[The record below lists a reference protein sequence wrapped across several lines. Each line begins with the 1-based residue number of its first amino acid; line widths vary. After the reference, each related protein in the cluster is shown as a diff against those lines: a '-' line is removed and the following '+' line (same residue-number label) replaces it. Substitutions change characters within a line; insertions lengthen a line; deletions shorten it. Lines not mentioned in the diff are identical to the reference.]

1 MFIDLGGP
9 LRRLVND
16 AIATLLVRYGDGFDA
31 IGRALLQVLLVVEAL
46 LRDAPPALV
55 LLAVFGL
62 AFVLLRRLGPSL
74 VLVGLLYGIGCLGLW
89 ESAMQTLALLSV
101 AIAITVAVGIP
112 VGIAI
117 SRSKRLR
124 AVALPVLDLMQTI
137 PIFVYLLP
145 VAMLFGLGKVPALM
159 ATVIYSM
166 PPIIRLTDLGLS
178 QVDKS
183 AVDAAAT
190 LGASSGKIL
199 ARVELPLAWPSVL
212 QGLNQTVMLALGM
225 VVVASMIGARGLGE
239 SVLLGLQ
246 RNDSG
251 QGFVGGLAIVALA
264 IVIDRLSQALARRAG

>member
-16 AIATLLVRYGDGFDA
+16 AIAALLVRYGDGFDA
-31 IGRALLQVLLVVEAL
+31 VGRALLQVLLVVEAL

-159 ATVIYSM
+159 ATVIYAM
-166 PPIIRLTDLGLS
+166 PPIVRLTDLGLS

-190 LGASSGKIL
+190 LGAKSGQIL

-239 SVLLGLQ
+239 AVLLGLQ

>member
-16 AIATLLVRYGDGFDA
+16 AIAALLVRYGDGFDA
-31 IGRALLQVLLVVEAL
+31 VGRALLQVLLVVEAL

-62 AFVLLRRLGPSL
+62 AFVLLRRLGPTL

-89 ESAMQTLALLSV
+89 EQAMQTLALLSV
-101 AIAITVAVGIP
+101 AIAITVAIGIP
-112 VGIAI
+112 AGIAL

-166 PPIIRLTDLGLS
+166 PPIVRLTDLGLS

-190 LGASSGKIL
+190 LGAGSGQIL

>member
-16 AIATLLVRYGDGFDA
+16 AIAALLVRYGDGFDA
-31 IGRALLQVLLVVEAL
+31 VGRALLQVLLVVEGL

-89 ESAMQTLALLSV
+89 EQAMQTLALLSV
-101 AIAITVAVGIP
+101 AIAITVALGIP
-112 VGIAI
+112 VGIAL

-166 PPIIRLTDLGLS
+166 PPIVRLTDLGLS
-178 QVDKS
+178 QVDRS

-190 LGASSGKIL
+190 LGAGSGQIL